1 MNAGSLVMPIALESI
16 LSPLLTRAHFPG
28 ASRKQVLREAANLIA
43 SAHEDIVPH
52 TLFSRLMEREHL
64 GSTGLG
70 HGTAIPHCR
79 SSSVKTPVCAFLKL
93 DQAIDFD
100 APDAEP
106 VDLFMVLIACEEA
119 HRDHLGMLSAS
130 ARVLGLA
137 ENRAAIRA
145 CDDDVALYE
154 RLVSMESA

>member
-1 MNAGSLVMPIALESI
+1 MTLDSV
-16 LSPLLTRAHFPG
+16 LSKHLTRAHFPG
-28 ASRKQVLREAANLIA
+28 ASRKQVLREAAELIA
-43 SAHEDIVPH
+43 SQCERVTPH
-52 TLFSRLMEREHL
+52 KLFSRLMEREHL

-79 SSSVKTPVCAFLKL
+79 SSAIDHPVCAFLKL

-100 APDAEP
+100 APDAVP
-106 VDLFMVLIACEEA
+106 VDLMMVLIASEEE

-130 ARVLGLA
+130 ARVLSQD

-145 CDDDVALYE
+145 CDSDEALYE
-154 RLVSMESA
+154 LLLSLESA